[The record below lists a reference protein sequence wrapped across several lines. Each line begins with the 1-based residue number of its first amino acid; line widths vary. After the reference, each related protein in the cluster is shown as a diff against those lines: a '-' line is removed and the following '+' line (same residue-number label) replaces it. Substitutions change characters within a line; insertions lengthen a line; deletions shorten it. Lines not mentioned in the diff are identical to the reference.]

1 MKSLRRLSAAALVAL
16 PLAAFAQSASPA
28 DADAAMKAA
37 LETKG
42 DARRGQAAYDDQECG
57 TCHRRDASGRANIN
71 TPRLSAQHATVIVKQ
86 VLDIRSGLRNNPA
99 MKPVV
104 AEPALSLQAIADIAA
119 YLQGLPVA
127 GDIAK
132 GPGDTVARGKELFD
146 RDCAACHGAAGEGRG
161 EAFIPM
167 LASQHY
173 TYLLRELTLIRDGG
187 RGNSNPVMAS
197 LLKSHPPADLQAL
210 ADYLSRLPAPTR

>member
-1 MKSLRRLSAAALVAL
+1 MKSFLRCAAAALLAL
-16 PLAAFAQSASPA
+16 PLAGLAQSTSSA
-28 DADAAMKAA
+28 DADAAVKAA
-37 LETKG
+37 LEARG
-42 DARRGQAAYDDQECG
+42 DARRGQAAYDDLECG

-104 AEPALSLQAIADIAA
+104 ADPALSLQAIADIAA

-132 GPGDTVARGKELFD
+132 GPGDAVARGKELFD
-146 RDCAACHGAAGEGRG
+146 RDCAACHGAAGEGRAQ
-161 EAFIPM
+161 AFIPM